1 MPTHMKFLAVVLI
14 ATAVVILL
22 LSLNALIP
30 RGVPPAP
37 SLAPAVSTSASGSPL
52 ASPASSP

>member
-1 MPTHMKFLAVVLI
+1 MKFLAVVLI